1 MIPEFIAQS
10 LEAALAAFV
19 ASDPGN
25 AMPAHDNMRMY
36 DAPLVGVAAA
46 GDAYFAAFTSP
57 DIIGECFLAPKEWL
71 PGARTVIS
79 YFLPF
84 TEEVRKSNRRPGLPS
99 QEWASARID
108 GEVFNN
114 VVRRF
119 LIAYLEAQ
127 GTEAMSP
134 ALDARFRVVSRIPNW
149 SERHAA
155 FVAGL
160 GTFSLCRS
168 LITSKGT
175 AGRIGSVITTLSLPA
190 TERPYQ
196 SYYEYCPFLTK
207 GKCGACIRRC
217 PPKAISPAGKDNRIC
232 GDYIDNDVLPL
243 FAPRYGC
250 AKCNTAVP
258 CEYKIPA
265 L

>member
-1 MIPEFIAQS
+1 MPGVTANSI
-10 LEAALAAFV
+10 EAALTSFV
-19 ASDPGN
+19 ASDPRN
-25 AMPAHDNMRMY
+25 AMPQHNNIRMY
-36 DAPLVGVAAA
+36 DAPLVGFALAE
-46 GDAYFAAFTSP
+46 DAYFEAFKSP
-57 DIIGECFLAPKEWL
+57 EIIGERFLTPELWL

-84 TEEVRKSNRRPGLPS
+84 TEEVRKSNRLPGLPS
-99 QEWASARID
+99 EEWASARIN

-114 VVRRF
+114 EARRF
-119 LIAYLEAQ
+119 LIGYLEAHDAE
-127 GTEAMSP
+127 TMAP
-134 ALDARFRVVSRIPNW
+134 ALDFRFGAVNRISNW

-160 GTFSLCRS
+160 GTFSLSRS
-168 LITSKGT
+168 LITKKGS
-175 AGRIGSVITTLSLPA
+175 AGRIGSVITTMEFPA

-196 SYYEYCPFLTK
+196 SYYEYCPFLSK

-217 PPKAISPAGKDNRIC
+217 PPKAISPAGKDNRVC

-258 CEYKIPA
+258 CENRIPA
-265 L
+265 I

>member
-1 MIPEFIAQS
+1 MAQEITARS
-10 LEAALAAFV
+10 LEAALAEYI

-25 AMPAHDNMRMY
+25 AMPAHGNMRMY
-36 DAPLVGVAAA
+36 DAPLVGYAAA
-46 GDAYFAAFTSP
+46 DDTYFSSFKSQQ
-57 DIIGECFLAPKEWL
+57 IIGACFLAPEEWL

-84 TEEVRKSNRRPGLPS
+84 TEEVKKSNRAPGLPS

-114 VVRRF
+114 AVRKF
-119 LIAYLEAQ
+119 LTGYLQAQ

-134 ALDARFRVVSRIPNW
+134 ALDARFRVVDRIPNW
-149 SERHAA
+149 SERHAG

-168 LITSKGT
+168 LITKKGA
-175 AGRIGSVITTLSLPA
+175 AGRLGSVITTLSLPV

-196 SYYEYCPFLTK
+196 TYYEYCPFLTK

-217 PPKAISPAGKDNRIC
+217 PPKAISPAGKNNRIC
-232 GDYIDNDVLPL
+232 ADHIEHTVRPI

-250 AKCNTAVP
+250 GKCNTAVP
-258 CEYKIPA
+258 CESGIPA
-265 L
+265 R

>member
-1 MIPEFIAQS
+1 MEITAQS
-10 LEAALAAFV
+10 LEAALAAFI

-25 AMPAHDNMRMY
+25 AMPAHNGMRMY
-36 DAPLVGVAAA
+36 GAPLVGFAAA
-46 GDAYFAAFTSP
+46 GDPYFASFKDP
-57 DIIGECFLAPKEWL
+57 GIIGERFLIPEIWL
-71 PGARTVIS
+71 PGAHTVIS

-84 TEEVRKSNRRPGLPS
+84 TEEVRKSNRLPGLPS

-108 GEVFNN
+108 GEAFNN
-114 VVRRF
+114 AARKF
-119 LIAYLEAQ
+119 LLAYLEERGHQA
-127 GTEAMSP
+127 AAP
-134 ALDARFRVVSRIPNW
+134 ALDSRFQAENRISNW

-155 FVAGL
+155 FAAGL

-168 LITSKGT
+168 LITKKGS
-175 AGRIGSVITTLSLPA
+175 AGRIGSVITTLPVPA

-217 PPKAISPAGKDNRIC
+217 PPKAISPAGKDNRLC
-232 GDYIDNDVLPL
+232 GDYLDNAVRPL

-258 CEYKIPA
+258 CEHRIPA
-265 L
+265 M